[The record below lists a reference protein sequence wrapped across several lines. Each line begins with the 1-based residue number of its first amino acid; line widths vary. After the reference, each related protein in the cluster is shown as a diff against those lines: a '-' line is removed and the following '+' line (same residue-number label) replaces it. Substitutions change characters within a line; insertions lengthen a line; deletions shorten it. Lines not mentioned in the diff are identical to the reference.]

1 MFRAECC
8 NIYKIIDLSAF
19 HLPKAVSIMRKK
31 TNLKA
36 RFLTS
41 LVVAAAVL
49 FFSQCKK
56 EDLQFDND
64 VPMAAKMDAGV
75 KLAATGITSSSYYL
89 ENALPTGYVK
99 DGSRDYTSYIQA
111 AVNKYSN
118 IVFPNFPI
126 LVNDDG
132 INIGSNKTLTF
143 QDGAEIRLKGTSSA
157 SYNILN
163 IVNASNIT
171 LYNPVIKGDRN
182 SHIGT
187 SGEFGIG
194 IGIRG
199 ANDIT
204 IYSPKVTECWGDGI
218 YIGQGSNYSNSKN
231 IVINDAYLRKN
242 RRDGISIISV
252 DGLQLNNLYAGY
264 TDGTSP
270 WCGIN
275 FEPNN
280 SACEL
285 KNIRINNPRTEYNAG
300 NGIQIGT
307 SRMLTGTNKEVDI
320 VINNHKDVGS
330 NRYAFKLSQSS
341 TGSGKL
347 YGEIKVVNPTWHKFL
362 DRPIWMYNNQP
373 GLKTEISSPEVMI
386 ASGSILSWNDAY
398 DLMMKNVRL
407 GSISII
413 KELLSIVDEPNL
425 SVDSSPTAVV
435 FAVNAGGYSF
445 TASNGINYQ
454 SDKNY
459 SGGYVYKTSNGITN
473 TEDDALYQSERFGN
487 FKYEIPLANGT
498 YDIVFRF
505 AEIYHSSAGK
515 RQFDVF
521 GEATS
526 LISNIDIYSEA
537 GRFNGYDIIRTVTVS
552 DGVLNLDFKTDVD
565 NAKLSAFHIVKN

>member
-1 MFRAECC
+1 
-8 NIYKIIDLSAF
+8 
-19 HLPKAVSIMRKK
+19 MRKK